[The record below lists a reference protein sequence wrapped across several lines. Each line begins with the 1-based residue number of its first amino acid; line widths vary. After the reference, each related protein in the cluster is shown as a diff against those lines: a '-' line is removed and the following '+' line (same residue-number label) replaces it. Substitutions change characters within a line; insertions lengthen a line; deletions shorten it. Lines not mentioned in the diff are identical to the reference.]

1 MSNFN
6 DNENN
11 KNNELELFKKQIEQT
26 NKQGEFI
33 AKAFDEIIN
42 MKSKMENM
50 VDEAKA
56 INNQTNERL
65 NDLENTKT
73 LLLGEAKKVKSQ
85 VTRRG
90 YEFKAEHRTNN

>member
-50 VDEAKA
+50 VD
-56 INNQTNERL
+56 R
-65 NDLENTKT
+65 
-73 LLLGEAKKVKSQ
+73 KS
-85 VTRRG
+85 VV
-90 YEFKAEHRTNN
+90 